1 MKFIVKDTIITIHG
15 DSGMPQTL
23 ESNVPFF
30 EMKHGSQDMMI
41 SGFKYDKIKC
51 ITMAPPAREYYPMDF
66 YPYSNV
72 CVLEMMRKHGLL
84 PWNGLGP

>member
-1 MKFIVKDTIITIHG
+1 
-15 DSGMPQTL
+15 MPQTL

-41 SGFKYDKIKC
+41 SSNTRKSNALLYYSS
-51 ITMAPPAREYYPMDF
+51 APPAREYYPMDF
-66 YPYSNV
+66 DPYSNV